1 MAAQSLKCDGR
12 KKMEQSIPS
21 VVLTNCDFIATR
33 SCGHAIF
40 ACYEST
46 LAVHSENP
54 FMVSNLT
61 TGNSGQ
67 LKMSPKFR
75 PSQKRRFWIWPF
87 LIIYAFLAHPEA
99 HQKQTFLTHLTPVD
113 FRSARKFLNW
123 SSNPLHFIK
132 RSVGPVHVS
141 RISQEKD

>member
-1 MAAQSLKCDGR
+1 MAIQSLKCNGR

-21 VVLTNCDFIATR
+21 VALTNCV
-33 SCGHAIF
+33 

-61 TGNSGQ
+61 TGNSGR

-75 PSQKRRFWIWPF
+75 PSQKMEV
-87 LIIYAFLAHPEA
+87 LDLA
-99 HQKQTFLTHLTPVD
+99 L
-113 FRSARKFLNW
+113 RAR
-123 SSNPLHFIK
+123 
-132 RSVGPVHVS
+132 VTYG
-141 RISQEKD
+141 